1 MKGVSSKFV
10 SMKSAKKS
18 FKWLI
23 IVNKD
28 KKIFSLIFEFVST
41 FIPSFLPSET
51 SHLPVF
57 SLLNLCV
64 LFNYYYYMHICIYIC
79 I

>member
-18 FKWLI
+18 SKWLI
-23 IVNKD
+23 IINKD
-28 KKIFSLIFEFVST
+28 KKIFSLIFEIVST

-51 SHLPVF
+51 SHILVF

-64 LFNYYYYMHICIYIC
+64 LFNYYYYMQICIYIC